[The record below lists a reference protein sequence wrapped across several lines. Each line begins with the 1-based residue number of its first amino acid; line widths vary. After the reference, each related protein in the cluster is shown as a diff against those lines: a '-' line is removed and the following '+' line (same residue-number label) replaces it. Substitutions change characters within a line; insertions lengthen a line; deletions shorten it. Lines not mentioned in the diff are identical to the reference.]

1 MFYSFIHRKLIPSR
15 SCEGCKYILF
25 YNRYLCRISMKIYY
39 YYYRGGLGSKKC
51 LCFDIRCSGYRDMM
65 KLTLSRAFFEFVW
78 EILSNLTRIDLKIDR
93 HFHVRIVYIPFYL
106 DF

>member
-39 YYYRGGLGSKKC
+39 Y
-51 LCFDIRCSGYRDMM
+51 
-65 KLTLSRAFFEFVW
+65 
-78 EILSNLTRIDLKIDR
+78 NLTHKTQDI
-93 HFHVRIVYIPFYL
+93 
-106 DF
+106 